1 MTSFHTIVLLLL
13 TITPS
18 ADRRYLDTVDGFT
31 TKTGSSGSASTAS
44 LDYLPDHPS
53 AVDPRRELSDEEAY
67 EEECDFDLDVDV
79 TRCLG
84 DSILQWS
91 TIRISWPPLGA
102 LGLYFSIHGDC
113 RVSPLRC

>member
-67 EEECDFDLDVDV
+67 EEECDLELAPY
-79 TRCLG
+79 LG

-91 TIRISWPPLGA
+91 TGRLSWPPLGA
-102 LGLYFSIHGDC
+102 LGLHFPFHGEC